1 MPEIPLQPK
10 VLRDPVH
17 NLITLPAEDR
27 ELVLGLID
35 RPEFQRL
42 RRIRQ
47 LGMSLLTYPGAEH
60 SRWVHS
66 LGVQHVAR
74 QMLDTLRDRFRD
86 RSEYKEAL
94 GELEEHR
101 REILIAALLHDVGH
115 GPFSH
120 LFEKAIQASK
130 NPPDGYPKDH
140 EGWSEQI
147 IRECFGEYLGKK
159 GVDVHVVTGLI
170 DKKNRQHLLA
180 KDFISGQLDADRM
193 DYLLRDSRA
202 TGPKYGEFD
211 LAWLLHALRIGKVH
225 VRGQEEG
232 VWRLCFDSG
241 KAIHVVEEYIQA
253 REFTYVQV
261 YIHKTTRAYE
271 AMLRNILGL
280 AQSICQGDPKRA
292 PQPCPAPL
300 AKMLAGHP
308 VETGEYLAL
317 DDFRLWSTFV
327 DWSVALAG
335 NDAHH
340 KALRDKCARLVSRGK
355 PYRSIDLD
363 NRDKQDKALE
373 LVTGVKNTPLAFSC
387 HRDAFT
393 DVAYRN
399 IFYRRSREDEEEED
413 RAIFF
418 MEPDGQTR
426 PAESLSEVIDA
437 ISKIETKIY
446 RLYYDGDDGDMLD
459 RLTKDGWLAE
469 LPRASVPEEE
479 RS

>member
-1 MPEIPLQPK
+1 MSEFSLQPK

-17 NLITLPAEDR
+17 NLITLPPEDR
-27 ELVLGLID
+27 ELMLGLID
-35 RPEFQRL
+35 CPEFQRL

-47 LGMSLLTYPGAEH
+47 LGVSFLTYPGAEH

-74 QMLDTLRDRFRD
+74 QMLDALRDRFRD

-120 LFEKAIQASK
+120 LFEKALPTPK
-130 NPPDGYPKDH
+130 EPPEGYPKDH
-140 EGWSEQI
+140 EGWSERI
-147 IRECFGEYLGKK
+147 IRECFGEYLREN
-159 GVDVHVVTGLI
+159 GVDVDVVTGLI

-180 KDFISGQLDADRM
+180 KDFIDSQLDADRM

-211 LAWLLHALRIGKVH
+211 LPWLLHALRIGKVH
-225 VRGQEEG
+225 PRGQKG
-232 VWRLCFDSG
+232 SVWRLCFDSR

-253 REFTYVQV
+253 REFMYVQV

-292 PQPCPAPL
+292 PRPCPKPL
-300 AKMLAGHP
+300 AKMLVGQP
-308 VETGEYLAL
+308 VKTKEYLAL
-317 DDFRLWSTFV
+317 DDFRLWTTFT
-327 DWSVALAG
+327 DWSVARARG
-335 NDAHH
+335 DAQR
-340 KALRDKCARLVSRGK
+340 KALRDKCARLVNRGK

-363 NRDKQDKALE
+363 NHAKQDKALE
-373 LVTGVKNTPLAFSC
+373 LVTDVKDTPLAFSC

-393 DVAYRN
+393 DVAYRG
-399 IFYRRSREDEEEED
+399 ISYRRSRDDEEEED

-418 MEPDGQTR
+418 VEPDGQTR
-426 PAESLSEVIDA
+426 PAEWLSDVIDA

-446 RLYYDGDDGDMLD
+446 RLYYDEDDAGMIAKL
-459 RLTKDGWLAE
+459 REDGWLAE
-469 LPRASVPEEE
+469 DASAKVAEEE
-479 RS
+479 PS